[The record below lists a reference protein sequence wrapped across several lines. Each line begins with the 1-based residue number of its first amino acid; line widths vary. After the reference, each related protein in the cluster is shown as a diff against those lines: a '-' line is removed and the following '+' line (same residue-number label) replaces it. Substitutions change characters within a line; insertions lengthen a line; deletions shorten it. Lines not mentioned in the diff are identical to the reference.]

1 MKKIMTF
8 ILIMFILSP
17 TFYLFGC
24 VKTGSNSNGK
34 VIRVCNCE
42 DYIDESIFDDFTKET
57 GIEVI
62 YSTYG
67 TNENL
72 YNELVINPNSYDLVV
87 PSEYMIEKLAVEGRI
102 QPLTQKADYQ
112 TYLTDYDKNISP
124 FIKNK
129 LKNIKIKDGKYKNDN
144 LSLYDFMVG
153 YMWGTMGWVYNTEV
167 VSQDDVKNW
176 FSPFN
181 NSDIHGRITIKDA
194 VRDSYLVGLA
204 MVNKEE
210 LLSISNDNDA
220 ITEILNRTDRESI
233 NKVGEKLSS
242 LKDKLYG
249 FEVDSGKND
258 IVLGNIDA
266 YVAWSGDAAY
276 AIDVGAGVY
285 DDEELGKLED
295 DQLKALSYYIP
306 DEGSNI
312 WFDGFVMP
320 SGSTNYDAVYKF
332 LEFISRSSTVF
343 ANMDETGYTSMIA
356 NGDEFEVEVKDK
368 KGNVVEVYS
377 TQLFDEVFIG
387 WFDESE
393 YLAYELI
400 ETAEFSDKTI
410 DEILID
416 IEQMT
421 EQELQEYGYGLADLS
436 EFEYFFGDISDD
448 YRLVICEDSWG
459 RLISQYPTES
469 QVERCAVMSYFDS
482 ETLMDINEMWEHV
495 KGETWPWWVIILI
508 ISLVVLFAI
517 SMVLFKHREK
527 FKWLKLPERKTTY
540 AERKGL
546 KEISRVEIK
555 L

>member
-1 MKKIMTF
+1 MKR
-8 ILIMFILSP
+8 ILVFFLMIFLLTP
-17 TFYLFGC
+17 TFSLFGC
-24 VKTGSNSNGK
+24 AKTQTAKK

-42 DYIDESIFDDFTKET
+42 DYIDESIFEEFTNET

-102 QPLTQKADYQ
+102 QPLTQKAEYQEYLVDYNN
-112 TYLTDYDKNISP
+112 NISP
-124 FIKNK
+124 FIKDK
-129 LKNIKIKDGKYKNDN
+129 LESIKVDDGKYKSQN

-153 YMWGTMGWVYNTEV
+153 YMWGTMGWVYNTET
-167 VSQDDVKNW
+167 VSEEDVKSW
-176 FSPFN
+176 YGPFN
-181 NSDIHGRITIKDA
+181 NSDIYGRITIKDA
-194 VRDSYLVGLA
+194 VRDSYIVGLA
-204 MVNKEE
+204 MVYEEE
-210 LLSISNDNDA
+210 LKQTFDNQT

-233 NKVGEKLSS
+233 NKVGDKLSS

-276 AIDVGAGVY
+276 AIDVGAGIY
-285 DDEELGKLED
+285 DDEDLGKLEES
-295 DQLKALSYYIP
+295 QLKTLSYYIP

-320 SGSTNYDAVYKF
+320 SGSNNYDAVYKF
-332 LEFISRSSTVF
+332 LEFISKSSTVY
-343 ANMDETGYTSMIA
+343 ANMNYTGYTSMIA
-356 NGDEFEVEVKDK
+356 SGDDFELEDEE
-368 KGNVVEVYS
+368 GNTY
-377 TQLFDEVFIG
+377 TTNLFDEVVLG

-393 YLAYELI
+393 EL
-400 ETAEFSDKTI
+400 EEG
-410 DEILID
+410 EGV
-416 IEQMT
+416 EV
-421 EQELQEYGYGLADLS
+421 DLS
-436 EFEYFFGDISDD
+436 YFFGGESGENT
-448 YRLVICEDSWG
+448 VIVSQEGYG
-459 RLISQYPTES
+459 RLISQYPTAE

-495 KGETWPWWVIILI
+495 KGETWPWWVINLI
-508 ISLVVLFAI
+508 IIISVLLAVLVVLYKYRDKI
-517 SMVLFKHREK
+517 
-527 FKWLKLPERKTTY
+527 KWFKLPERKTTY

-546 KEISRVEIK
+546 KVISRKEIK